1 MAQQPAGPP
10 GRPMPRQPDASHRQ
24 ATSAGGVLGLLPD
37 PSRRTKSGSTGR
49 RLIADSFA
57 SGSAATGPAMDQA
70 DSRLTQWPLSAQ
82 VEAQVQAKRESA
94 AAAAAQGRGGSKTAV
109 GRSRPRK
116 LDDDPAALARRES
129 KSGAGV
135 TRAGSVSFTAAA
147 APSDARR
154 AQTAAEQRVR
164 EDMLKVRDEYFATLQ
179 ESAGRV
185 ELAMAAID
193 RYSAAEVRR
202 EEQEEDED
210 EDEDEESGSGEEEEE
225 EGKYP
230 MEGTVRLTA
239 RGRSERLMKRLQT
252 EEAVAQLAEVTAW
265 LEDAGSERDA
275 EAYEL
280 KLVQSERAAEAARK
294 ESELVLQGLDEREA
308 MAKRRLAAFGKTLGS
323 FSAEKAAR
331 DEVTRKAKGSMAS
344 LPVAAAA
351 PSIEAQMAQLEMT
364 VGALRAQL
372 LRREEQARK
381 DQAEGKRRPPPAAA
395 PPTELAQ
402 TAQTLVSGSE
412 EEDKMTAQLIGL
424 IEQQEARLEEVN
436 RKVAAAAV
444 VSKHLRAVGAAS
456 TMEVRR
462 LAADHAQLSGELAAV
477 AEARQKEAPDMSALK
492 AAEEERCMQARLD
505 AVEMTRQQLS
515 KKGEEAREKVAAV
528 LVCHAGLAPR
538 TS

>member
-1 MAQQPAGPP
+1 
-10 GRPMPRQPDASHRQ
+10 MPRQPDASHRQ
-24 ATSAGGVLGLLPD
+24 ATNAGGVLGLLPD

-57 SGSAATGPAMDQA
+57 SGSAATGPATDQA
-70 DSRLTQWPLSAQ
+70 DSRLPQWPLSAQ

-94 AAAAAQGRGGSKTAV
+94 AVAAAQGRGGSKTAI

-116 LDDDPAALARRES
+116 LDDEPAALARRES

-202 EEQEEDED
+202 EEQEEEED
-210 EDEDEESGSGEEEEE
+210 EDEDEESGSGDEEEE

-331 DEVTRKAKGSMAS
+331 DEVTRKSMAS

-444 VSKHLRAVGAAS
+444 ISKHLRAVGAAS

-505 AVEMTRQQLS
+505 AVEATRQQLS
-515 KKGEEAREKVAAV
+515 KKGEEAREKAAAV

>member
-24 ATSAGGVLGLLPD
+24 ATNAGGVLGLLPD

-70 DSRLTQWPLSAQ
+70 DSRSMQWPLSAQ

-94 AAAAAQGRGGSKTAV
+94 AVAAAQGRGGSKTAI

-116 LDDDPAALARRES
+116 LDDEPAALARRES

-210 EDEDEESGSGEEEEE
+210 EDEDEESGSGDEEEE

-252 EEAVAQLAEVTAW
+252 EEAVAQLAEVAHPSHATAPHM
-265 LEDAGSERDA
+265 LHHLTMLHPLIMPRPS
-275 EAYEL
+275 YHM
-280 KLVQSERAAEAARK
+280 AR
-294 ESELVLQGLDEREA
+294 
-308 MAKRRLAAFGKTLGS
+308 LG
-323 FSAEKAAR
+323 
-331 DEVTRKAKGSMAS
+331 EVT
-344 LPVAAAA
+344 AATTPTTTTTPTA
-351 PSIEAQMAQLEMT
+351 PST
-364 VGALRAQL
+364 
-372 LRREEQARK
+372 
-381 DQAEGKRRPPPAAA
+381 PTTA
-395 PPTELAQ
+395 P
-402 TAQTLVSGSE
+402 
-412 EEDKMTAQLIGL
+412 TAQL
-424 IEQQEARLEEVN
+424 ARPALPPLPP
-436 RKVAAAAV
+436 
-444 VSKHLRAVGAAS
+444 LR
-456 TMEVRR
+456 
-462 LAADHAQLSGELAAV
+462 
-477 AEARQKEAPDMSALK
+477 
-492 AAEEERCMQARLD
+492 
-505 AVEMTRQQLS
+505 
-515 KKGEEAREKVAAV
+515 
-528 LVCHAGLAPR
+528 
-538 TS
+538 